1 MGETAR
7 ERFERTQVE
16 RATTDAAPTL
26 VQPRPASAG
35 GLSLERLQHAR
46 RKAALVERLA
56 ALGVPV
62 ALGEVPDTAAEL
74 EDMERFVAEQEKS
87 AQ

>member
-16 RATTDAAPTL
+16 RAREAGKPEL
-26 VQPRPASAG
+26 VQTEPAG
-35 GLSLERLQHAR
+35 RRKSLQDVLHMR
-46 RKAALVERLA
+46 RKAALVERLE
-56 ALGVPV
+56 ALGVLV
-62 ALGEVPDTAAEL
+62 GLDEVPDTAAEL
-74 EDMERFVAEQEKS
+74 EDMERFVAQES